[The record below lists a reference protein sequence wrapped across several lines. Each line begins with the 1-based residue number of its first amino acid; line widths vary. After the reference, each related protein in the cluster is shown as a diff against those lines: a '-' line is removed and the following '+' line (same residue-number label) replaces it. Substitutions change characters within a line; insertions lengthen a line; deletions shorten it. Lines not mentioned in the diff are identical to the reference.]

1 MLRDAVEL
9 KKLNNNLMKV
19 AIFEDLIADIYALL
33 YESNIALF
41 MEQVTEEES
50 RERMK
55 VDHLMNNDNTAGT
68 ATPPI
73 SAPVSEAP
81 PPRTRTKGVTRRE
94 VQRKADAIVSK
105 ALAARPQVKPTRSA
119 EEVTRPVPVVEIA
132 LPTHPVKED
141 LKEEASAIQSS
152 APGSVHDSADD
163 ESELSE
169 IDEDKIAEHS
179 PKRAAVAAPPMFP
192 NLMKK
197 KGSSPKPTSE
207 LSTVTSVND
216 ADEDPAQP
224 AQEAQDNKSEA
235 AEARPS
241 EHE

>member
-1 MLRDAVEL
+1 
-9 KKLNNNLMKV
+9 MKV

-33 YESNIALF
+33 YENNIVQF

-55 VDHLMNNDNTAGT
+55 VDHLLMSNDNTASA
-68 ATPPI
+68 ATPPT
-73 SAPVSEAP
+73 APASEAP
-81 PPRTRTKGVTRRE
+81 PPTRTRTKGVTRRE

-105 ALAARPQVKPTRSA
+105 TQTAARPPVKPTRSA
-119 EEVTRPVPVVEIA
+119 EEVSRTVPVVEIS
-132 LPTHPVKED
+132 LPANPIKED
-141 LKEEASAIQSS
+141 LKEEASGIQSS

-169 IDEDKIAEHS
+169 IDEDKIAEPS
-179 PKRAAVAAPPMFP
+179 PKRGPTAPQPTMLFP

-207 LSTVTSVND
+207 LSTVTSVNEG
-216 ADEDPAQP
+216 DEDSAQP
-224 AQEAQDNKSEA
+224 APEAQEAQDNKSEA
-235 AEARPS
+235 TETRPS